1 MKRKII
7 RINFIFLKIVV
18 SLYGDTALFF
28 KPQTTKT
35 I

>member
-7 RINFIFLKIVV
+7 RINVIFLKIVV

-28 KPQTTKT
+28 
-35 I
+35 INSDN